1 MKRKRFT
8 KVFKLE
14 ALRLLEQGNKSGA
27 ELARQLGVR
36 RNQLYKWRREVE
48 LRGEE
53 YAFKGPGRNAAKEN
67 VSELTALRKRI
78 ARLEE
83 ENAILKKAEAYF
95 SGKRR

>member
-1 MKRKRFT
+1 VKRKRFT
-8 KVFKLE
+8 REFKLE
-14 ALRLLEQGNKSGA
+14 ALHLLAQDRKPA
-27 ELARQLGVR
+27 AALARELGVR

-48 LRGEE
+48 LRGEQD
-53 YAFKGPGRNAAKEN
+53 AFRGPGRNAAKEN
-67 VSELTALRKRI
+67 VSELTLLKKRI

>member
-1 MKRKRFT
+1 MKRKRFA
-8 KVFKLE
+8 KEFKLE
-14 ALRLLEQGNKSGA
+14 ALRLMEQSNKSGA
-27 ELARQLGVR
+27 ELARELGVR

-53 YAFKGPGRNAAKEN
+53 DAFKGPGRNAAKEN

-78 ARLEE
+78 ARLED

>member
-8 KVFKLE
+8 KEFKLE
-14 ALRLLEQGNKSGA
+14 ALHLLEQSNKSGA
-27 ELARQLGVR
+27 ELARELGVR

-53 YAFKGPGRNAAKEN
+53 DAFKGPCRNAAKEN

>member
-8 KVFKLE
+8 KEFKLE
-14 ALRLLEQGNKSGA
+14 ALRLLEQSNKSGA

-48 LRGEE
+48 LRGGED
-53 YAFKGPGRNAAKEN
+53 AFKGPGRNAAKEN

-95 SGKRR
+95 SGKCR

>member
-8 KVFKLE
+8 KEFKLE
-14 ALRLLEQGNKSGA
+14 AVRLLEQRARPGA
-27 ELARQLGVR
+27 ALARELGVR
-36 RNQLYKWRREVE
+36 RNQLYKWRHEVQ

-53 YAFKGPGRNAAKEN
+53 EAFKGPGRNAAKDN
-67 VSELTALRKRI
+67 VSELTALKKRV

-95 SGKRR
+95 SGK

>member
-8 KVFKLE
+8 REFKLE
-14 ALRLLEQGNKSGA
+14 ALRLLDQGSKPAA
-27 ELARQLGVR
+27 ELARELGVR
-36 RNQLYKWRREVE
+36 RNQLYKWRREVQ
-48 LRGEE
+48 LRGEQD
-53 YAFKGPGRNAAKEN
+53 AFRWPGRNAAKEN
-67 VSELTALRKRI
+67 VTELTALKKRV

>member
-8 KVFKLE
+8 RQFKLE
-14 ALRLLEQGNKSGA
+14 ALRLLDQGNKSGA
-27 ELARQLGVR
+27 ELARELGIR
-36 RNQLYKWRREVE
+36 RNQLYKWRREVQ

-53 YAFKGPGRNAAKEN
+53 GAFKGPGRNAAKEN
-67 VSELTALRKRI
+67 VSELTALRKRV

-95 SGKRR
+95 SGPRR

>member
-8 KVFKLE
+8 KKFKLE
-14 ALRLLEQGNKSGA
+14 ALRLLEQGKHSGA
-27 ELARQLGVR
+27 ALARELGVR
-36 RNQLYKWRREVE
+36 RNQLYKWRREVQ

-53 YAFKGPGRNAAKEN
+53 EAFKGPGRNAATEN
-67 VSELTALRKRI
+67 VTELTALRKRV

-95 SGKRR
+95 SVKRR

>member
-8 KVFKLE
+8 REFKLE
-14 ALRLLEQGNKSGA
+14 ALRLLDQGSKPAA
-27 ELARQLGVR
+27 ELARELGVR
-36 RNQLYKWRREVE
+36 RNQLYKWRREVQ
-48 LRGEE
+48 LRGEQD
-53 YAFKGPGRNAAKEN
+53 AFRGPGRNAAKEN
-67 VSELTALRKRI
+67 VTELTALKKRV

>member
-1 MKRKRFT
+1 MKRKRFA
-8 KVFKLE
+8 KEFKLE
-14 ALRLLEQGNKSGA
+14 ALRLLEQSNKSGA
-27 ELARQLGVR
+27 ELARELGVR

-53 YAFKGPGRNAAKEN
+53 GAFRGRGRNAAKEN
-67 VSELTALRKRI
+67 VSELTTLRKRI

>member
-8 KVFKLE
+8 REFKLE
-14 ALRLLEQGNKSGA
+14 ALRLLDQGSKPAA
-27 ELARQLGVR
+27 ELARELGVR

-48 LRGEE
+48 LRGEQD
-53 YAFKGPGRNAAKEN
+53 AFRGPGRNAAKEN
-67 VSELTALRKRI
+67 VSELTLLKKRI

>member
-1 MKRKRFT
+1 MKRKRFA
-8 KVFKLE
+8 KEFKLE
-14 ALRLLEQGNKSGA
+14 ALRLLEQSNKSGA
-27 ELARQLGVR
+27 ELARELGVR

>member
-8 KVFKLE
+8 RQFKLE
-14 ALRLLEQGNKSGA
+14 ALRLLDQGNKSSA
-27 ELARQLGVR
+27 ELARELGIR
-36 RNQLYKWRREVE
+36 RNQLYKWRREVQ

-53 YAFKGPGRNAAKEN
+53 GAFKGPGRNAAKEN
-67 VSELTALRKRI
+67 VSELTALRKRV

-95 SGKRR
+95 SGPRR